1 MNTNQQGMAKLFFFM
16 GTAAAITSIIV
27 AVHLYSSF
35 GYSTLERSI
44 YGVIG
49 LILAMASVS
58 TLTASGVFGT
68 QAKFLLSFFC
78 FLAWIISVGFAVLAH
93 VGFMSSAMVN
103 SSSHSESAELN
114 RQKIADLSGQIEAN
128 ASILA
133 IDATALK
140 SQIASK
146 TSDLDDARQA
156 LAACPKTYVSV
167 CIRPNQSKVGTL
179 QKQLTELQT
188 KYNEYARVQG
198 LKTLQGDLQSNTGV
212 GMKSIH
218 EMQTPVLFVM
228 MSAYF
233 KKSPGELMA
242 WTLLATSIFFEI
254 LTSLFFV
261 VYKSLSD
268 TKFEQATDNRT
279 MPMQTIA
286 QQPTQVPVAQLPTQ
300 QWDYPALGSFVKKA

>member
-1 MNTNQQGMAKLFFFM
+1 
-16 GTAAAITSIIV
+16 
-27 AVHLYSSF
+27 LYSSF

-103 SSSHSESAELN
+103 SSSHSESSELN
-114 RQKIADLSGQIEAN
+114 RQKIADLQGQLEAN

-146 TSDLDDARQA
+146 TSDLEDARQA
-156 LAACPKTYVSV
+156 LAACPKTYVTM
-167 CIRPNQSKVGTL
+167 CIRPNQSKVASL
-179 QKQLTELQT
+179 QKGLSELQA

-198 LKTLQGDLQSNTGV
+198 LKTLQGDLQQSSTGV

-242 WTLLATSIFFEI
+242 WTLLMTSIFFEI

-268 TKFEQATDNRT
+268 TKFEYATDNPI

-286 QQPTQVPVAQLPTQ
+286 QQTTQAPVAQLPTQ
-300 QWDYPALGSFVKKA
+300 AWSYPALSDFMGKKA